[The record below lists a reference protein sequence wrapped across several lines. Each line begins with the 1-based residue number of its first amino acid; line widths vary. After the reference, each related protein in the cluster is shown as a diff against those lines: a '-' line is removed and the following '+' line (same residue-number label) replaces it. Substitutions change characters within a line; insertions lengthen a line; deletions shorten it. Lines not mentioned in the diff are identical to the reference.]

1 MELQNCLSGHT
12 SPVKSVTYD
21 SEEVLVVA
29 GASSG
34 TIKLWDLEESKIV
47 RTLTGHRANCSS
59 VEFHPFG
66 EFFASGST
74 DTDLKIWDIRKK
86 TCIHTYEG
94 HSQGITTIR
103 FTPDGRWV
111 VSCGED
117 NIVKVWDL
125 TAGRLLHE
133 FKSHEGVV
141 RCIDF
146 HPHEFLMATGSADRT
161 VKFWDL
167 ETFEQIGSSVPEAS
181 GVRSITFHPDGKTLF
196 CGFEESLKVF
206 SWEPIRCHD
215 AVDMASKSN
224 PSIRVDSVHRVAS
237 PSSVGSQVSKATEDG
252 PKNGR
257 GVGPNFSLEDLSLRS
272 SKFHRSRSLTQ
283 KDRLINE
290 RARNNR
296 QPISRPVAVPVVVPR
311 DRLEPGN
318 AFSHKDEPS
327 SAKSVTHVT
336 RLPKPANVQKLSP
349 ADGGTARQ
357 MVGTK
362 SELLSSSANVFDAGL
377 HANYLSRSMVNN
389 ETAELSEDNHGSVES
404 SLSSKQPSPV
414 KYVKGVAVVLGRTRS
429 LVESWERR
437 ERCKSSEA
445 VSINSVDNLISVS
458 GDLSPTVQGLDQ
470 TSKRNGTADNEHG
483 IKILMEKHDAV
494 LNVLKS
500 RVTKLQVSKCE
511 MQVQVDLISVLLEK
525 IDTIT
530 LDVFNCLLPLLR
542 GLLDS
547 NTERHISIS
556 LEMLLKLVKIFGPV
570 ISSTTS
576 ASLSVGVDL
585 QAERRRDLCSQ
596 CFAQLQKIK
605 QNLQSLISTEII
617 LPIKSM
623 RCEESRQ
630 TFYLLFQKTFLMCDI
645 DRSRYGRI
653 LTYRV
658 GCGDKI
664 N

>member
-1 MELQNCLSGHT
+1 MSRRGSKMQEFIAHASNVNCLSIGKKSRRVFVTGGDDRKVNLWAVGKTTPLLCLSGHT

-47 RTLTGHRANCSS
+47 RTLTGHRAYCSS

-141 RCIDF
+141 QCIDF

-215 AVDMASKSN
+215 SVDMGWSHLGDLCIHEGQLLGCSYHQNSVAMWVSDISLIGPYASGIVPRSNCIMDPESNYGENPPVMQLGTGTKSNMTLPSAPKLHEYKAEDKTKSPQLTSSKSN

-237 PSSVGSQVSKATEDG
+237 PSSVGSQASKATEDG
-252 PKNGR
+252 PKNGW

-272 SKFHRSRSLTQ
+272 SKFQRSRSLTQ

-349 ADGGTARQ
+349 ADGGTVRQ

-377 HANYLSRSMVNN
+377 RANYLSRSMVNN
-389 ETAELSEDNHGSVES
+389 ETAELSEDNHGSKRNATGKIERIQS
-404 SLSSKQPSPV
+404 PDPPLSFHH
-414 KYVKGVAVVLGRTRS
+414 
-429 LVESWERR
+429 EN
-437 ERCKSSEA
+437 CK
-445 VSINSVDNLISVS
+445 V
-458 GDLSPTVQGLDQ
+458 LSPPFPANNL
-470 TSKRNGTADNEHG
+470 
-483 IKILMEKHDAV
+483 V
-494 LNVLKS
+494 L
-500 RVTKLQVSKCE
+500 
-511 MQVQVDLISVLLEK
+511 
-525 IDTIT
+525 
-530 LDVFNCLLPLLR
+530 
-542 GLLDS
+542 S
-547 NTERHISIS
+547 N
-556 LEMLLKLVKIFGPV
+556 LLKELL
-570 ISSTTS
+570 
-576 ASLSVGVDL
+576 LS
-585 QAERRRDLCSQ
+585 
-596 CFAQLQKIK
+596 
-605 QNLQSLISTEII
+605 
-617 LPIKSM
+617 
-623 RCEESRQ
+623 
-630 TFYLLFQKTFLMCDI
+630 
-645 DRSRYGRI
+645 
-653 LTYRV
+653 
-658 GCGDKI
+658 
-664 N
+664 